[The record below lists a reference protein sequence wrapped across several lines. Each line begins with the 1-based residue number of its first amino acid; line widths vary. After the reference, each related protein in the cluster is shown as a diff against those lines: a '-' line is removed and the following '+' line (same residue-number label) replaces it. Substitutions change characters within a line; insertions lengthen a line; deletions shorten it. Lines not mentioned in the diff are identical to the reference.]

1 MYIRPYGSEDC
12 PELAKLFYNTVHT
25 ICARDYTPG
34 QLNAWAPGNMDYAAW
49 DRSFQE
55 HDTLVAVQA
64 GCIVGFG
71 DMRPDGY
78 LDRLYVHST
87 HQGQG
92 VATALC
98 DLLESRCPAALLYTH
113 ASITARPFF
122 EARGYRV
129 VRPQQ
134 VQRFGER
141 LTNFVM
147 EKHQGRKR

>member
-1 MYIRPYGSEDC
+1 MHIRSYRSEDC
-12 PELAKLFYNTVHT
+12 PELASLFYNTVHT
-25 ICARDYTPG
+25 VCARDYTLE
-34 QLNAWAPGNMDYAAW
+34 QLDAWAPGCVDCAAW
-49 DRSFQE
+49 DRSFLE
-55 HDTLVAVQA
+55 HDTLVAVHN
-64 GCIVGFG
+64 GYILGFG

-78 LDRLYVHST
+78 LDRLYVHSL

-98 DLLESRCPAALLYTH
+98 GLLEARCPSALLYTH

-122 EARGYRV
+122 KSRGYRV

-134 VQRFGER
+134 VSRSGEL

-147 EKHQGRKR
+147 EKRRSL